1 VRPIRPIALVSV
13 ATVLMLLPFVGKAFH
28 VDDTQF
34 LWVARQ
40 IQSHPADFFG
50 FAANWYG
57 HQVPMYRIV
66 TNPPLAPY
74 YMALVASVAGWS
86 EVTLHLAFL
95 AVALG
100 AVVGSFVLGRHFC
113 TAPAAAALA
122 GVFTPAFVVSSTNM
136 MCDTLLMGFMV
147 WAMALWM
154 GGVERRRAAMQAGG
168 ALLGGLAALTKYAG
182 VGLLPL
188 LLVYTVAKRRRLTPE
203 LLWLG
208 VPIAILGAYDL
219 YTNWLYGRGLFF
231 EAVFQ
236 ASDTRAHS
244 GLGPLGRGVVGLA
257 FTGGCLATVAL
268 YAPLLWSRRALG
280 VALVAAAALVIPAA
294 RTVGGYP
301 AVSPA
306 ALPWVIGQL
315 VVLAVAGLSLL
326 ALAVADF
333 WHRRDAD
340 SLLLAL
346 WVTGGFVFAS
356 FVNSTI
362 NARSIL
368 LIAPAAGILIARRLG
383 ARPTPPRR
391 GWTWAPLLA
400 GGFLAL
406 ILAAADYTV
415 AGTSRTAAGRI
426 WADYGHLG
434 RTVWFQGHWGF
445 QYYMEAAGAR
455 PLDLV
460 RLGMHPGDLMILP
473 DNNTNVLFPLPG
485 IPMSMVSVIEL
496 PSSRW
501 LTTLEPW
508 LGAGFYSELVG
519 PLPFAFGPV
528 PPDRYYVAVIGPP
541 LAAR

>member
-1 VRPIRPIALVSV
+1 VRLSRSAAVVSG
-13 ATVLMLLPFVGKAFH
+13 ATGLILLPFVGKAFH

-34 LWVARQ
+34 LWVAHQ
-40 IQSHPADFFG
+40 IQAHPSDFFG

-57 HQVPMYRIV
+57 YQVPMYQIV

-74 YMALVASVAGWS
+74 YMALVASVAGWN

-95 AVALG
+95 AVAMG
-100 AVVGSFVLGRHFC
+100 AAVGTCVLARRFC
-113 TAPAAAALA
+113 TAPAVAALA
-122 GVFTPAFVVSSTNM
+122 GVLTPAFVVSSTNT
-136 MCDTLLMGFMV
+136 MCDTLLVGLMV
-147 WAMALWM
+147 WAIVLWTA
-154 GGVERRRAAMQAGG
+154 GLERRRAAMQGG
-168 ALLGGLAALTKYAG
+168 AALLTALAALTKYVG

-188 LLVYTVAKRRRLTPE
+188 LLVYTVAKRRRLTSE

-208 VPIAILGAYDL
+208 VPVAILGAYDL
-219 YTNWLYGRGLFF
+219 YTTLLYGRGLFF

-236 ASDTRAHS
+236 ASNTRARS
-244 GLGPLGRGVVGLA
+244 GLAPFRRGLIGLA

-280 VALVAAAALVIPAA
+280 AGLVVAAALVIPAA

-301 AVSPA
+301 AVSAPA
-306 ALPWVIGQL
+306 VPWVIGQL
-315 VVLAVAGLSLL
+315 DLLAVAGLSVL
-326 ALAVADF
+326 ALAIADL

-340 SLLLAL
+340 SLLLVL

-368 LIAPAAGILIARRLG
+368 LIAPVSGILIARRLE
-383 ARPTPPRR
+383 ARPTAPRA

-400 GGFLAL
+400 GGCLAL
-406 ILAAADYTV
+406 TLAAADYTL
-415 AGTSRTAAGRI
+415 AGAGRTAAGLI
-426 WADYGHLG
+426 WANYGHLG

-455 PLDLV
+455 PFDLM

-485 IPMSMVSVIEL
+485 IPMSLLRPIEL
-496 PSSRW
+496 PSPRW
-501 LTTLEPW
+501 LTTLQPW

-528 PPDRYYVAVIGPP
+528 PPERYYVAVIGPP
-541 LAAR
+541 AAAR